1 MRNFMGVQVRKEPA
15 LLPVNG
21 GFQQKWDAILFNAE
35 RNLVEL
41 LLGES

>member
-1 MRNFMGVQVRKEPA
+1 MGVQVRKEPA

-21 GFQQKWDAILFNAE
+21 GKKKKWDAILFNAE